1 MDVPTGQHQVGAAA
15 AIQRHQVGV
24 ESDRYP
30 ALAGQP
36 YASPVAWLNG
46 QAATAVSLAWL
57 LVSAG
62 VGEAIPVEY
71 SRDGAGHQA
80 TITLAEQP

>member
-1 MDVPTGQHQVGAAA
+1 MAGLQAGDVMTS
-15 AIQRHQVGV
+15 I
-24 ESDRYP
+24 
-30 ALAGQP
+30 
-36 YASPVAWLNG
+36 NG

-62 VGEAIPVEY
+62 IGEAIPVEY
-71 SRDGAGHQA
+71 FRGGTGHQT